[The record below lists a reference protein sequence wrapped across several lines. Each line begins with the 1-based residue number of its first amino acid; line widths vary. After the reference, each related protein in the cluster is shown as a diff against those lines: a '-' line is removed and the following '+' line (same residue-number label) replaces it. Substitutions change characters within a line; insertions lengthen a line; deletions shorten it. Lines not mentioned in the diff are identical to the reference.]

1 MTAWVFIKLAP
12 GEGGGANLQLW
23 LNGFVVECGVQVKL
37 GVEFLKTAVA
47 SLVCVVNDSP
57 DVGW

>member
-1 MTAWVFIKLAP
+1 MFIKLAP